1 MKLVLSFLNCG
12 GHHEV
17 GAKMFTLLALPL
29 SECSAVY
36 TVGVAMKQ
44 VQSCLYCGGNHEAG
58 AKLFTLWESL

>member
-17 GAKMFTLLALPL
+17 GAKLFTLLALPL
-29 SECSAVY
+29 SKCSAVY

-44 VQSCLYCGGNHEAG
+44 VFNCLHSGDHHKVD
-58 AKLFTLWESL
+58 AKLFTLWG